1 MGLHCSSMVYFFQLY
16 DLAILSSQGVGNNIA
31 PRDIV
36 FMLILHLPVA
46 EMFSKDM

>member
-1 MGLHCSSMVYFFQLY
+1 MGLHCSLTVCLFQLY

-36 FMLILHLPVA
+36 RVYIDIALTC
-46 EMFSKDM
+46 S